1 MKKAMIDYMQNI
13 KNDELYTPEYAIKPL
28 LKYINE
34 YNIIDA
40 SDEDGC
46 FKLKKPIIWECT
58 DFGNSNIT
66 KVFENA
72 GYDVIS
78 TNKEDFDF
86 LNDEAIFDF
95 DMIITNPPYSL
106 KDEFIKKCYEYNKP
120 FALLLPITSLEGI
133 ERGKMFRENGIELLV
148 FDRRCNFIYDNAKK
162 SNWFNTSW
170 FCWNILPKQL
180 IFEELKKD
188 E

>member
-28 LKYINE
+28 LKYLPK
-34 YNIIDA
+34 NI
-40 SDEDGC
+40 
-46 FKLKKPIIWECT
+46 KIWECT
-58 DFGNSNIT
+58 DYGSSNIT
-66 KVFENA
+66 KILKEN
-72 GYDVIS
+72 GYEVI
-78 TNKEDFDF
+78 TTHKNNFDF
-86 LNDEAIFDF
+86 LNNTPDFDF

-106 KDEFIKKCYEYNKP
+106 KDEFIKKCYEYKKP

-133 ERGKMFRENGIELLV
+133 ERGKMFRKNGIELLV

-170 FCWNILPKQL
+170 FCYNILPKQL